1 GEVANLFRQVLSF
14 TGNFD
19 MTIIR
24 KKNTE
29 SEQLN
34 YQLKKSEIVNVL
46 GCLENAKNLELLG
59 HFLTSQEKESSIQ

>member
-1 GEVANLFRQVLSF
+1 
-14 TGNFD
+14 

-46 GCLENAKNLELLG
+46 GCLENAKTLELLG
-59 HFLTSQEKESSIQ
+59 QFLTSQEKESSIQ